1 MKEGG
6 YHRARST
13 IALACS
19 VCHSRNYKTTKA
31 RTDGSATLKLKKFCK
46 ICDKH
51 TVHEET
57 K

>member
-6 YHRARST
+6 YQRARTT